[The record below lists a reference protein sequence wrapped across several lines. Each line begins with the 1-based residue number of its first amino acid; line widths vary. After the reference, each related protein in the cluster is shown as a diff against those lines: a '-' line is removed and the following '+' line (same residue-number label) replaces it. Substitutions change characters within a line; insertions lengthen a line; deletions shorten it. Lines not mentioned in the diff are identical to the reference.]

1 MLIYSLR
8 NEQPVVASS
17 ANLEQVLTDASTECT
32 FDSFLAVF
40 SDRRRNRNAARS
52 CGEGGQEGFVE
63 GQSVVLGL
71 SGILVG
77 VSTTGIIC
85 FFLAEEK

>member
-1 MLIYSLR
+1 MANS
-8 NEQPVVASS
+8 AS
-17 ANLEQVLTDASTECT
+17 LEQGPTDVSTECT
-32 FDSFLAVF
+32 CGPFLAVF